1 MDQMFSV
8 ASIFKFKGFSLT
20 LATILLTWLSL
31 RTNLLPLEQLQAQ
44 SVLGSNS
51 PQINTESTT
60 PKAPPEKFTNATP
73 TTTNTSATN
82 TSATNTVATDPNQ
95 LVLAAVRQA
104 VWGPSIACR
113 VQQTTKAYGQQALW
127 IGEFKSEALATTPM
141 RRLRYTARV
150 AVGETAFDFVQ
161 VSDGRILWTQSSQSG
176 APKRIILDQV
186 LQNIPSGLQYPDSR
200 PDVHLMLA
208 VGGQAELLR
217 GLYHRYNWYKAVS
230 GKIAGTDVWQLVG
243 RLRTEPT
250 RIAGN
255 APIDNMNSILGATS
269 PHLPSEA
276 RLTLNRSAKFPYF
289 PMIIEYFQRR
299 VTNQTQGNAFE
310 LMTRI
315 EFKDPTTEVRFDD
328 KEFSFRINDTIEEI
342 KDETQDYL
350 PTTPIP
356 GLNFGLPSR

>member
-8 ASIFKFKGFSLT
+8 ASIFKFKGLSLT
-20 LATILLTWLSL
+20 LATILLICLSL
-31 RTNLLPLEQLQAQ
+31 KTNLLPIELLQAQ
-44 SVLGSNS
+44 SALGNTP
-51 PQINTESTT
+51 PQINTQATT
-60 PKAPPEKFTNATP
+60 PKSPPEKITNSNP
-73 TTTNTSATN
+73 TTNNPATTNN
-82 TSATNTVATDPNQ
+82 VATDPNQ

-150 AVGETAFDFVQ
+150 AVGETAFDFIQ
-161 VSDGRILWTQSSQSG
+161 VSDGRILWTQSTPSG

-200 PDVHLMLA
+200 PEIHLMLA

-230 GKIAGTDVWQLVG
+230 GKIAGADVWQLVG

-299 VTNQTQGNAFE
+299 DTNHVQGNAFE